1 KAGWGSGCIV
11 LWSGLWT
18 LATGVAWAGSRF
30 PLASGN
36 REGASQVVGFITCT
50 TQLHILPPSLS
61 CLGWKRCLGAT
72 CPLLHPWAQYLQRGL
87 GSVASHRWWEK
98 QQGSFRDRE
107 DPSSLSS
114 SGNTPGPEP
123 HLKDGLLAGTTSVR
137 PEPGLGAATVTGV
150 PNTPLSTPC
159 WTRST
164 PVWTTW
170 RRRMTTSMPAS
181 RNCLNPTGRR
191 ALSSSSSLGRPPA
204 MPAPRLWEPPARP
217 QPCLAGSGSGLN
229 THHLA

>member
-36 REGASQVVGFITCT
+36 REGASQ
-50 TQLHILPPSLS
+50 
-61 CLGWKRCLGAT
+61 
-72 CPLLHPWAQYLQRGL
+72 
-87 GSVASHRWWEK
+87 EK